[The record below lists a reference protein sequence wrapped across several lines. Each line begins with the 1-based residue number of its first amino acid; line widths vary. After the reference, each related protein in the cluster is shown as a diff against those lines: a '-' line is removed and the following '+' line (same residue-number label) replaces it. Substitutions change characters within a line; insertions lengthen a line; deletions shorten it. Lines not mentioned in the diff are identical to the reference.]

1 MADTATVP
9 AGTECG
15 ATPLDGTPHGGQ
27 VSAYVRIC
35 PAGRVRSGYA
45 CAACAGTGA
54 ILCAGCGDKRPA
66 ILIPAETWELL
77 IVRDLDIEAAAD
89 AVGAAMITRSG
100 PREIAL
106 AAFRAAGFRTRR
118 PEKV

>member
-1 MADTATVP
+1 MADRATVP
-9 AGTECG
+9 AGPECG

-35 PAGRVRSGYA
+35 PAGHVRSGSA
-45 CAACAGTGA
+45 CDACAGTGA

-77 IVRDLDIEAAAD
+77 
-89 AVGAAMITRSG
+89 TS
-100 PREIAL
+100 
-106 AAFRAAGFRTRR
+106 R
-118 PEKV
+118 PEEVLTADGAGPLLSPACRDGDCWACEGAPCEHGHHRDGAR